1 MSESSLAAGSSKAPI
16 DYRNR
21 QGWFSNSVL
30 EFLFAKHYLLDSD
43 LIPRLLKTFKST
55 VCSPASK
62 QKTGYLVSSKTA

>member
-30 EFLFAKHYLLDSD
+30 EFLLTEQYFEN
-43 LIPRLLKTFKST
+43 I
-55 VCSPASK
+55 
-62 QKTGYLVSSKTA
+62 